1 MDNSVQEKSREANLY
16 EKYSTYSDE
25 QLLEILKNQKD
36 YQEIAVSVAVKI
48 ALERNLIHSEQDLL
62 APEFQSGKLSGRT
75 IFPDVNNDF
84 HRKRLTGSIFRFLF
98 MVSAIP
104 LVYGIL
110 NYAKGEISKSML
122 GISISLIWILLSYLL
137 KKTRNS
143 LLFIPLFILLFG
155 VSIMT
160 GMEIFKND
168 PFHFVDFFMLII
180 GTLLPVYLM
189 LYLKKLLQKS

>member
-1 MDNSVQEKSREANLY
+1 MDNSDQEKSREANLY

-25 QLLEILKNQKD
+25 QLLEILKNKKD

-48 ALERNLIHSEQDLL
+48 ALERNLIHSEQDLF

-122 GISISLIWILLSYLL
+122 GISIGLIWISLCYLL

-143 LLFIPLFILLFG
+143 LLFIPLYVLLFG

-160 GMEIFKND
+160 GMEIFKKD
-168 PFHFVDFFMLII
+168 TLHFVDFFMLIV
-180 GTLLPVYLM
+180 GMLLPVYLM
-189 LYLKKLLQKS
+189 LYLKKLLQKY

>member
-168 PFHFVDFFMLII
+168 PFHFVDFFMLNI